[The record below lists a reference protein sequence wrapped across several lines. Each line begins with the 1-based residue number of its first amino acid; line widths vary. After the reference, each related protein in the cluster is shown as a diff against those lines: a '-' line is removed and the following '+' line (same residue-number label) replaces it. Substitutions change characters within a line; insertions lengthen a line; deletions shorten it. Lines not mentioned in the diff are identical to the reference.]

1 IGEDCKKTEMKI
13 IIAIFILIQFFFAGA
28 SGQNKSDANIEQTE
42 MQSVKESKNEIFNFC
57 TIRLSRDDFRNQKEI
72 KVSSKK
78 SCTLVVKGT
87 STINTLSIYTANP
100 KDGGKLIINKSCRA
114 RRKIRLDTSGLSSG
128 EYFMIFS
135 GCRHSGW
142 TTLTVE

>member
-1 IGEDCKKTEMKI
+1 MKI
-13 IIAIFILIQFFFAGA
+13 IITIFILTKFFIVEVV
-28 SGQNKSDANIEQTE
+28 GQNDSVINIEQTE
-42 MQSVKESKNEIFNFC
+42 MLSVKESKNEKFNFC

-78 SCTLVVKGT
+78 SCTLVVKGI
-87 STINTLSIYTANP
+87 STTNTLSIYTANP

-114 RRKIRLDTSGLSSG
+114 RRKIKLDTSGLPLG
-128 EYFMIFS
+128 KYFMIFS

-142 TTLTVE
+142 TTLTIK